1 MTRDTSVATLD
12 LDSQVQL
19 LSRIQFLTRFSSNL
33 IQITGREGAGK
44 TWLAQRYLEQWADNS
59 NQTLLL
65 CHRAQIDSQHR
76 SIILKQLVAQPVF
89 NEQDPL
95 QQSVEHMLGG
105 GSANLL
111 LVIDDAH
118 LLSAT
123 LIAELW
129 ALVQKAQTVHGWQIN
144 VLLFSQ
150 SGRLDKYLSQVSHGQ
165 GLRRLS
171 WKLQIS
177 VSKKYKR
184 LSK

>member
-1 MTRDTSVATLD
+1 MTPQ
-12 LDSQVQL
+12 SQRWIWIVR
-19 LSRIQFLTRFSSNL
+19 SNSFPRIQFLTRFSSNL

-105 GSANLL
+105 
-111 LVIDDAH
+111 
-118 LLSAT
+118 
-123 LIAELW
+123 
-129 ALVQKAQTVHGWQIN
+129 
-144 VLLFSQ
+144 
-150 SGRLDKYLSQVSHGQ
+150 RLCQPVTGY
-165 GLRRLS
+165 
-171 WKLQIS
+171 
-177 VSKKYKR
+177 
-184 LSK
+184 